1 MTHCYTDFLLLCAL
15 GTARKNEALADA
27 LTNAD
32 ALLCGCLTE
41 DTLIHGLTVLQNEG
55 YISLPGG
62 EADADT
68 VCLLTAKGRQAIA
81 VPVLSRLFGRRDAA
95 LFAREDA
102 FLAAPAGNGETT
114 VVLRPGAFDTVRSR
128 LLRAAGANGD
138 YDGAPW
144 ITVARCESGMAVTL
158 RVPGEEGPDES
169 DDSAADS
176 GSVGDSSS
184 SSDSNGGGSY
194 DGAAPEDALSMSDSV
209 RAIYPDGLSAGRFTD
224 LLLAV
229 RDFFCGKPQVRKAA
243 LPAGTDLYA
252 VSLIREDAE
261 AVRVSAAP
269 IRFNKQRF
277 RGGRDGELDYAQC
290 GDDVLYFTEDGYRLA
305 GVLCAAYASV
315 WELLE
320 DGERAALNELRR
332 HIR

>member
-27 LTNAD
+27 LTNTD

-81 VPVLSRLFGRRDAA
+81 VPVLSRLFGGRNAA

-102 FLAAPAGNGETT
+102 FLAAPAGNGGIT
-114 VVLRPGAFDTVRSR
+114 VVLRPGAFDTVHSR

-144 ITVARCESGMAVTL
+144 ITVARCEGGMAVTL
-158 RVPGEEGPDES
+158 RVPGEEEPDES
-169 DDSAADS
+169 DDS
-176 GSVGDSSS
+176 DSSN
-184 SSDSNGGGSY
+184 DSNGGGSY
-194 DGAAPEDALSMSDSV
+194 DGVAPEDALAMPDSV

-229 RDFFCGKPQVRKAA
+229 RDFFCGKPQVRKVA

-315 WELLE
+315 WESLE

>member
-1 MTHCYTDFLLLCAL
+1 
-15 GTARKNEALADA
+15 
-27 LTNAD
+27 
-32 ALLCGCLTE
+32 
-41 DTLIHGLTVLQNEG
+41 
-55 YISLPGG
+55 
-62 EADADT
+62 
-68 VCLLTAKGRQAIA
+68 
-81 VPVLSRLFGRRDAA
+81 
-95 LFAREDA
+95 
-102 FLAAPAGNGETT
+102 
-114 VVLRPGAFDTVRSR
+114 
-128 LLRAAGANGD
+128 
-138 YDGAPW
+138 
-144 ITVARCESGMAVTL
+144 
-158 RVPGEEGPDES
+158 
-169 DDSAADS
+169 
-176 GSVGDSSS
+176 
-184 SSDSNGGGSY
+184 
-194 DGAAPEDALSMSDSV
+194 MSDSV
-209 RAIYPDGLSAGRFTD
+209 RAVYPDGLSAGRFTD
-224 LLLAV
+224 LLPAM

-290 GDDVLYFTEDGYRLA
+290 GEDVLYFTEDGYRLA

>member
-27 LTNAD
+27 LTNTD

-81 VPVLSRLFGRRDAA
+81 VPVLSRLFGRRDAV
-95 LFAREDA
+95 LFVREDA
-102 FLAAPAGNGETT
+102 FLAAPAGNGGAT
-114 VVLRPGAFDTVRSR
+114 VVLRPGAFDTVHSR
-128 LLRAAGANGD
+128 LLRAAGANED

-144 ITVARCESGMAVTL
+144 ITVARCEGGMAVTF

-169 DDSAADS
+169 DDSDS
-176 GSVGDSSS
+176 
-184 SSDSNGGGSY
+184 GGSY
-194 DGAAPEDALSMSDSV
+194 DGAAPEDALAMSDSV
-209 RAIYPDGLSAGRFTD
+209 RAVYPDGLSAGRFTD

>member
-27 LTNAD
+27 LTNTD

-68 VCLLTAKGRQAIA
+68 VCLLTAKGRQTIA
-81 VPVLSRLFGRRDAA
+81 VPVLSRLFGKRDAA

-114 VVLRPGAFDTVRSR
+114 VVLRPGAFDTVHSR
-128 LLRAAGANGD
+128 LLRDAGANGD

-144 ITVARCESGMAVTL
+144 ITVARWEGCMAVTI

-169 DDSAADS
+169 DDS
-176 GSVGDSSS
+176 DSSS
-184 SSDSNGGGSY
+184 GSDSNGGGSY
-194 DGAAPEDALSMSDSV
+194 DGAAPEDALAMSDSV
-209 RAIYPDGLSAGRFTD
+209 RAVYPDGLSAGRFTD

-252 VSLIREDAE
+252 VSLVREDAE

-290 GDDVLYFTEDGYRLA
+290 GDDVLYFTENGYRLA

-315 WELLE
+315 WESLE

>member
-1 MTHCYTDFLLLCAL
+1 MKRYAICAV
-15 GTARKNEALADA
+15 
-27 LTNAD
+27 
-32 ALLCGCLTE
+32 ALL
-41 DTLIHGLTVLQNEG
+41 
-55 YISLPGG
+55 
-62 EADADT
+62 
-68 VCLLTAKGRQAIA
+68 
-81 VPVLSRLFGRRDAA
+81 
-95 LFAREDA
+95 
-102 FLAAPAGNGETT
+102 
-114 VVLRPGAFDTVRSR
+114 
-128 LLRAAGANGD
+128 
-138 YDGAPW
+138 
-144 ITVARCESGMAVTL
+144 GMAVTL

-176 GSVGDSSS
+176 GTVS

-194 DGAAPEDALSMSDSV
+194 DGAAPEDALAMSDSV
-209 RAIYPDGLSAGRFTD
+209 RAVYPDGLSAGRFTD

>member
-1 MTHCYTDFLLLCAL
+1 
-15 GTARKNEALADA
+15 
-27 LTNAD
+27 
-32 ALLCGCLTE
+32 
-41 DTLIHGLTVLQNEG
+41 
-55 YISLPGG
+55 
-62 EADADT
+62 
-68 VCLLTAKGRQAIA
+68 
-81 VPVLSRLFGRRDAA
+81 
-95 LFAREDA
+95 
-102 FLAAPAGNGETT
+102 
-114 VVLRPGAFDTVRSR
+114 
-128 LLRAAGANGD
+128 
-138 YDGAPW
+138 
-144 ITVARCESGMAVTL
+144 MAVTL
-158 RVPGEEGPDES
+158 RVPGEEGTDES

-176 GSVGDSSS
+176 GTVS

-194 DGAAPEDALSMSDSV
+194 DGTAPEDALAMSDSV
-209 RAIYPDGLSAGRFTD
+209 RAVYPDGLSAGRFTD

-290 GDDVLYFTEDGYRLA
+290 GDDVLYFTENGYRLA

>member
-1 MTHCYTDFLLLCAL
+1 
-15 GTARKNEALADA
+15 
-27 LTNAD
+27 
-32 ALLCGCLTE
+32 
-41 DTLIHGLTVLQNEG
+41 
-55 YISLPGG
+55 
-62 EADADT
+62 
-68 VCLLTAKGRQAIA
+68 
-81 VPVLSRLFGRRDAA
+81 
-95 LFAREDA
+95 
-102 FLAAPAGNGETT
+102 
-114 VVLRPGAFDTVRSR
+114 
-128 LLRAAGANGD
+128 
-138 YDGAPW
+138 
-144 ITVARCESGMAVTL
+144 MAVTL
-158 RVPGEEGPDES
+158 RVPGEEGQDES

-176 GSVGDSSS
+176 GTVS
-184 SSDSNGGGSY
+184 SSDSNGSGSY
-194 DGAAPEDALSMSDSV
+194 DGAAPEDALAMSDSV

-290 GDDVLYFTEDGYRLA
+290 GDDVLYFTENGYRLA

>member
-27 LTNAD
+27 LTNTD

-144 ITVARCESGMAVTL
+144 ITVARCEGGMAVTL
-158 RVPGEEGPDES
+158 RVPG
-169 DDSAADS
+169 A
-176 GSVGDSSS
+176 
-184 SSDSNGGGSY
+184 
-194 DGAAPEDALSMSDSV
+194 ALSVAVTATVADRMTAQPRRTPSPCPIPS
-209 RAIYPDGLSAGRFTD
+209 GRFTRTGC
-224 LLLAV
+224 LPGV
-229 RDFFCGKPQVRKAA
+229 SRICCWQCGTFSAA
-243 LPAGTDLYA
+243 SRRCARRRCLPAPTCT
-252 VSLIREDAE
+252 
-261 AVRVSAAP
+261 P
-269 IRFNKQRF
+269 F
-277 RGGRDGELDYAQC
+277 R
-290 GDDVLYFTEDGYRLA
+290 
-305 GVLCAAYASV
+305 
-315 WELLE
+315 
-320 DGERAALNELRR
+320 
-332 HIR
+332 

>member
-27 LTNAD
+27 LTNTD
-32 ALLCGCLTE
+32 ALLCGCLTA

-81 VPVLSRLFGRRDAA
+81 VPVLSRLFGRRDAV
-95 LFAREDA
+95 LFVREDA
-102 FLAAPAGNGETT
+102 FLAAPAGNGGAT
-114 VVLRPGAFDTVRSR
+114 VVLRPGAFDTVHSR

-144 ITVARCESGMAVTL
+144 ITVARCEGGMAVTL

-169 DDSAADS
+169 DDSDS
-176 GSVGDSSS
+176 
-184 SSDSNGGGSY
+184 GGSY
-194 DGAAPEDALSMSDSV
+194 DGAAPEDALAMSDSV
-209 RAIYPDGLSAGRFTD
+209 RAVYPDGLSAGRFTD

-252 VSLIREDAE
+252 VSLVREDAE

-290 GDDVLYFTEDGYRLA
+290 GDDVLYFTEDEYRLA

>member
-27 LTNAD
+27 LTNTD

-41 DTLIHGLTVLQNEG
+41 DTLIHGLTVLQSEG
-55 YISLPGG
+55 YISLPGD

-114 VVLRPGAFDTVRSR
+114 VVLRPGAFDTVHSR

-144 ITVARCESGMAVTL
+144 ITVARCEGSIAVTL
-158 RVPGEEGPDES
+158 RVPGEEGQDES
-169 DDSAADS
+169 D
-176 GSVGDSSS
+176 DSSS

-194 DGAAPEDALSMSDSV
+194 DGAAPADALAMSDSV

>member
-27 LTNAD
+27 LTNTD

-68 VCLLTAKGRQAIA
+68 VCLPTAKGRQAIA
-81 VPVLSRLFGRRDAA
+81 VPVLSRLFGRRDAV
-95 LFAREDA
+95 LFVREDA
-102 FLAAPAGNGETT
+102 FLAAPAGNGGAT
-114 VVLRPGAFDTVRSR
+114 VVLRPGAFDTVHSR
-128 LLRAAGANGD
+128 LLRAAGANED

-144 ITVARCESGMAVTL
+144 ITVARCEGGMAVTL

-169 DDSAADS
+169 DDSDS
-176 GSVGDSSS
+176 
-184 SSDSNGGGSY
+184 GGSY
-194 DGAAPEDALSMSDSV
+194 DGAAPEDALAMSDSV
-209 RAIYPDGLSAGRFTD
+209 RAVYPDGLSAGRFTD

>member
-27 LTNAD
+27 LTNTD

-68 VCLLTAKGRQAIA
+68 VCLLTTKGRQTIA

-102 FLAAPAGNGETT
+102 FLSAPAGNGGAT
-114 VVLRPGAFDTVRSR
+114 VVLRPGAFDTVHSR

-144 ITVARCESGMAVTL
+144 ITVARCEGSIAVTL

-169 DDSAADS
+169 DDSDS
-176 GSVGDSSS
+176 
-184 SSDSNGGGSY
+184 GGSY
-194 DGAAPEDALSMSDSV
+194 DGAAPEDALAMSDSV
-209 RAIYPDGLSAGRFTD
+209 RAVYPDGLSAGRFTD